1 MSDRITKIFVGLAGV
16 GALGFAALTIVKPEA
31 FSDYGLAV
39 NTPQARIV
47 IRSLIGGFELALAG
61 LMLLGGKLGLSLQ
74 QRAGLFSVTLLT
86 LGSVRILAA
95 TYEGL
100 DVLFHQPLSE
110 GALEIIVGLIA
121 AALARR
127 A

>member
-1 MSDRITKIFVGLAGV
+1 M
-16 GALGFAALTIVKPEA
+16 
-31 FSDYGLAV
+31 
-39 NTPQARIV
+39 
-47 IRSLIGGFELALAG
+47 
-61 LMLLGGKLGLSLQ
+61 
-74 QRAGLFSVTLLT
+74 TLLA

-100 DVLFHQPLSE
+100 DVLFHQPLGE

>member
-1 MSDRITKIFVGLAGV
+1 MSDRITKIFVGVAGI

-100 DVLFHQPLSE
+100 DVLFHQPLCE